1 MTLSLSHHL
10 KLATEKTAAA
20 AAELALRGANQVGA
34 VKGPRQLL
42 QAPAASQ
49 QNFTKLKTDRLSV
62 GGFEPQKHSQ
72 KSSPKYDCRFSFLM
86 DVIVWMDGFAL
97 WFIKIIQL

>member
-1 MTLSLSHHL
+1 MSLSLSHHL
-10 KLATEKTAAA
+10 KLAAEQTAAA

-34 VKGPRQLL
+34 VKGPRQQL
-42 QAPAASQ
+42 QAPAAASQ

-86 DVIVWMDGFAL
+86 DVIVW
-97 WFIKIIQL
+97 ISKNNC

>member
-10 KLATEKTAAA
+10 KLAAEKTAAA

-34 VKGPRQLL
+34 VKGPRQQL

-49 QNFTKLKTDRLSV
+49 QNFTRTKLKTDRLSV
-62 GGFEPQKHSQ
+62 GGFEPQKHSSQ
-72 KSSPKYDCRFSFLM
+72 IKPK
-86 DVIVWMDGFAL
+86 V
-97 WFIKIIQL
+97 